1 MQVVRVANR
10 AAVVRCK
17 PYDKSVTAQQR
28 HLRPPREL
36 RLPYAVVCSGQYA
49 LAMRSRRAA
58 LLGASLLLARRAS
71 GAANVGATTSCR
83 DDVFGGLSV
92 DCNLSAGGSVASC
105 CRRLA
110 LVELNACFCDA
121 AITSAVKTAIG
132 SDGLVFF
139 ASFARSSCGF
149 NITNGAACPS
159 LTLLVAPG
167 PPPVPQVVAPPQAPQ
182 VAAPLPPPLYF
193 TPPPPGPTGARTL
206 ADLVCDPASSLQQ
219 GFMCDA
225 LTATGL
231 LQLLSAGGPFTL
243 FMPCNAAWYTLL
255 VQLGL
260 TKEELFED
268 ASLAEVVANHIVRG
282 LFASSS
288 LYYGQQLETMHRS
301 APSVSRELR
310 SAAASGVV
318 RR

>member
-1 MQVVRVANR
+1 
-10 AAVVRCK
+10 
-17 PYDKSVTAQQR
+17 
-28 HLRPPREL
+28 
-36 RLPYAVVCSGQYA
+36 
-49 LAMRSRRAA
+49 MRSRRAA
-58 LLGASLLLARRAS
+58 LFGASLLVARRAS
-71 GAANVGATTSCR
+71 GAAGIGATTSSCR
-83 DDVFGGLSV
+83 DDVFGGLSA
-92 DCNLSAGGSVASC
+92 DCNLSAGGSIASC

-121 AITSAVKTAIG
+121 AITSAVKSAVG

-149 NITNGAACPS
+149 NVTNGAACPS

-167 PPPVPQVVAPPQAPQ
+167 PPPVPQVVAPPRAPQ
-182 VAAPLPPPLYF
+182 VAAPPPPPLYLSS
-193 TPPPPGPTGARTL
+193 PPPGPTGPRTL
-206 ADLVCDPASSLQQ
+206 ADVVCDPTSSMQQ

-225 LTATGL
+225 LSATGL
-231 LQLLSAGGPFTL
+231 LQLLTTAGGPFTL

-260 TKEELFED
+260 TKEELQED
-268 ASLAEVVANHIVRG
+268 ASLTEVLANHIVRG
-282 LFASSS
+282 LIPSSS

-318 RR
+318 RASAAGVPRALRFLISHADRTCRPRTIRY

>member
-1 MQVVRVANR
+1 MR
-10 AAVVRCK
+10 
-17 PYDKSVTAQQR
+17 TR
-28 HLRPPREL
+28 H
-36 RLPYAVVCSGQYA
+36 A
-49 LAMRSRRAA
+49 AA
-58 LLGASLLLARRAS
+58 LLAASLLVAKRDWLSSAAGVS
-71 GAANVGATTSCR
+71 ANGAGAGGAGAARVGGAGAGGVGAPSCR
-83 DDVFGGLSV
+83 DDVFGGLSA
-92 DCNLSAGGSVASC
+92 DCNLSAEGSVASC

-149 NITNGAACPS
+149 NVTNGPACPS

-167 PPPVPQVVAPPQAPQ
+167 PPPVPQVVAPPRAPQ
-182 VAAPLPPPLYF
+182 VFAPSPPPLYVA
-193 TPPPPGPTGARTL
+193 PPPPAPTGARAL
-206 ADLVCDPASSLQQ
+206 ADVVCDAALAFQH
-219 GFMCDA
+219 GFFCDA

-231 LQLLSAGGPFTL
+231 LQLLATAGPFTL
-243 FMPCNAAWYTLL
+243 FAPSNVAWYASL

-268 ASLAEVVANHIVRG
+268 PSLVEIIANHIVRG
-282 LFASSS
+282 LFPSAS
-288 LYYGQQLETMHRS
+288 LFYGQQLETLHRS

-318 RR
+318 RPSSCVSALCDAS